1 MASQDE
7 AKRRF
12 IELCKEFNT
21 RSKEIDSITP
31 WSESEP
37 QWWLDMMEIRR
48 RTQRALDAAYC
59 ECPGDTR
66 TSKVRPK
73 ICPVCELP
81 RR

>member
-12 IELCKEFNT
+12 IEFCKEFNT

-48 RTQRALDAAYC
+48 RTQRAVDAATPPSA
-59 ECPGDTR
+59 EPLSGSDIVPAVEPDTQ
-66 TSKVRPK
+66 
-73 ICPVCELP
+73 P
-81 RR
+81 RH